1 MTRYWWRTLLLVGAL
16 VAGENDALACSCMMS
31 GPPCQATWTAD
42 AVFVATVVSITPI
55 DHVSLGAP
63 YQSRLVKVNV
73 ERAFIGAASGLLEIV
88 TGMGG
93 GDCGYDFKVGV
104 KYLVYAHKS
113 DTSIL
118 TAGICSRT
126 QPLATAQEDLKYL
139 TTMGATA

>member
-1 MTRYWWRTLLLVGAL
+1 MTRYWWRTLLVVGAL
-16 VAGENDALACSCMMS
+16 VAGENDALACSCMWS

-42 AVFVATVVSITPI
+42 AIFVGTVVSISPI
-55 DHVSLGAP
+55 DHLSLGAP

-73 ERAFIGAASGLLEIV
+73 ERAFIGAASGPLEIV

-113 DTSIL
+113 DASIL
-118 TAGICSRT
+118 TASICSRT
-126 QPLATAQEDLKYL
+126 KLLAAAGEDLQYL
-139 TTMGATA
+139 TTMGAI